1 MASELLKFTL
11 SPNPNPKI
19 NSTFYRRSTPL
30 RSLPLPLRRSSPCR
44 SLNLLRAKAVE
55 IGAPSVSP
63 PPPPPPPEAERSILL
78 EVGGMMCGGCAA
90 RVKTVLSSDDRV
102 ETAAVNMVTE
112 TAAVRLRRSD
122 GGGDEAAVVG
132 EDLARRLTEC
142 GFPSKRRVSAG
153 GVGENVRKWRE
164 MAEKK
169 EELLR
174 RSRNRVAFAWT
185 LVALCCGSHASHLLH
200 SIGIHSAHGS
210 FWELLHNSYVKGG
223 LALVSLLGPG
233 RDILLDG
240 LRAFTKRSPNMN
252 SLVGFGSIA
261 AFIISAVSLLNP
273 GLEWK
278 ASFFDEPD
286 GPLKIEASTTGSMS
300 MISKIIRM
308 VLLNDMA
315 GPDGNSLLLSL
326 KLSVDVLTGT
336 LTEGKPAVTDVAS
349 LSLDESEVLL
359 LAAAV
364 EKTASHPLAKAIINK
379 AESLNLKIPSTRGQ
393 LTEPGFGSLAEVNG
407 TLVAVGTLDWVHGRF
422 QNNMS
427 QSSLKDLEIS
437 SLRPSSNKGSSNH
450 SQSTVYVGR
459 EGQGIIGAISISDTL
474 RHDAKS
480 TVKRLQQKGVKTIL
494 LSGDME
500 EAVANIGRAV
510 GIPGESIK
518 ARLTPQQKS
527 GVISD
532 LQSQGH
538 RVAMVGD
545 GINDAPSLALADV
558 GIALPTETKENAA
571 SDAASVILLGNRLSQ
586 LIEALDLARAT
597 MGKVHQNLAWAVAYN
612 IVAIPIAA
620 GILLPQYDFAMT
632 PSLSGGLMALSSI
645 FVVTNSLLLQLHGF
659 SKQRK
664 E

>member
-11 SPNPNPKI
+11 SPNPSPKI

-30 RSLPLPLRRSSPCR
+30 RPVPLPLRRSSPCR

-78 EVGGMMCGGCAA
+78 EVGGMMCGGCAV

-102 ETAAVNMVTE
+102 ETAAVNMVTD

-200 SIGIHSAHGS
+200 SIGIHFAH
-210 FWELLHNSYVKGG
+210 
-223 LALVSLLGPG
+223 
-233 RDILLDG
+233 DILLDG

-273 GLEWK
+273 GLEWQ

-308 VLLNDMA
+308 VLLNDIA
-315 GPDGNSLLLSL
+315 GPEGNSLLLSL

-336 LTEGKPAVTDVAS
+336 LTEGKPAVTGVAS

-407 TLVAVGTLDWVHGRF
+407 TLVAVGTLDWVHGCF

-427 QSSLKDLEIS
+427 QSSLKDLEIN

-459 EGQGIIGAISISDTL
+459 EGQGVIGAISISDTL

-612 IVAIPIAA
+612 IVAVPIAA

-645 FVVTNSLLLQLHGF
+645 FVVTNSLLLQLHGL